1 MFSPSLPSATVH
13 PISLLHLFPSI
24 HKIIFIRT
32 GAVLQRTPEQG
43 DGKKINAATDGHEG
57 SRRRVGVPEEGG
69 ATAITYEGC
78 GPCGPG
84 RGRRSSSG
92 CHGGRRHATVAKEE
106 GGGAVVKEEGHGQQG
121 STVRSWRLAVLCFLS
136 YGKIKQQTTSS
147 STILLDVACPSSRPQ
162 IVRSVRCTTPPPLTL

>member
-13 PISLLHLFPSI
+13 PVSLPSFNPSI

-69 ATAITYEGC
+69 A
-78 GPCGPG
+78 G
-84 RGRRSSSG
+84 RDS
-92 CHGGRRHATVAKEE
+92 HH
-106 GGGAVVKEEGHGQQG
+106 
-121 STVRSWRLAVLCFLS
+121 
-136 YGKIKQQTTSS
+136 I
-147 STILLDVACPSSRPQ
+147 
-162 IVRSVRCTTPPPLTL
+162 